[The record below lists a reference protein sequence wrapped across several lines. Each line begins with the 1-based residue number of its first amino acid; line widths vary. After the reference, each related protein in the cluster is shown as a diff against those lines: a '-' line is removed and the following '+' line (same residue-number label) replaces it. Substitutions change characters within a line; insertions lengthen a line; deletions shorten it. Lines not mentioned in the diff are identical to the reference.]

1 MTRPGDFAP
10 IATPA
15 GLRIV
20 VVALLFL
27 FGALAASC
35 GLDDT
40 GVSPPA
46 PAPPETRPKTQRST
60 APESRSVA
68 TPPVASDAAPAAS
81 RAAGIAVQQPQSPNF
96 QAFDAALAELL
107 TELPVVIEQAVD
119 AGQSKASVNAS
130 LVPGFMGI
138 VGRLVT
144 LRDDAYIPEFPGIMN
159 SARSVP
165 CTECSDDLTSCLDD
179 ALDNFVDCVFECG
192 AFDGGCRRDCK
203 KAWRSEKDAC
213 YEAHRDC
220 TRRCTPK

>member
-1 MTRPGDFAP
+1 M
-10 IATPA
+10 
-15 GLRIV
+15 V
-20 VVALLFL
+20 VVAVLFL
-27 FGALAASC
+27 FGTLAASC

-46 PAPPETRPKTQRST
+46 PAPPEARPKTQRST
-60 APESRSVA
+60 AVVSPATAPESRSVA
-68 TPPVASDAAPAAS
+68 ASPVVSDAAQDTSRTAS
-81 RAAGIAVQQPQSPNF
+81 IAVQQPQSPNF
-96 QAFDAALAELL
+96 QAFDAALEELL

-130 LVPGFMGI
+130 LVPGFMGM

-144 LRDDAYIPEFPGIMN
+144 LRDDAYIPVRPETMN

-165 CTECSDDLTSCLDD
+165 CTECSDNLTSCLDD
-179 ALDNFVDCVFECG
+179 ALDNFVDCVFDCG
-192 AFDGGCRRDCK
+192 TFGGDCRKACK
-203 KAWRSEKDAC
+203 ATWRSEKTAC